1 MFDDFSPGFPQ
12 MEFHLFMKKVKNTIL
27 ELTSVF
33 STSLGRRVLWP
44 LILVLALFTIPLFF
58 VFRTE
63 EINNET
69 NVAIEKEDK
78 MLEQLYE
85 MQGGMRQEQ
94 IAVLEMTYK
103 QKQAALDEFRSAV
116 TRVQAANETAK
127 QNAASYEDTASSEDL
142 EELEELLLLENFQ
155 SINEQIQETVN
166 SDLVPFFI
174 NGNSNALAAVV
185 EKVQPSFDRANDIR
199 AELVDTYT
207 VHKGQALSRQIEA
220 REFASEV
227 MWVSILLFVGL
238 GLGVA
243 AISTRKL
250 VLPVKRA
257 TDASL
262 LIARGDLSQRV
273 EIKGN
278 DELAAFGR
286 SFNDMADSLE
296 RQATQ
301 LVNEKARIRSIH
313 QSIGDGI
320 IVVDRGGVIV
330 SVNPAAERALGITAK
345 ELERTTNTGIPALQQ
360 VLTRQIRGTE
370 MVKCWET
377 KSCAKS
383 DCPSHGSKDRRC
395 WLQCGTFCYNQIQ
408 GTFKQKRDACERC
421 DVFLKNAVIQFE
433 LDVNARRFSGQAVPI
448 LDDFGQEEGK
458 TIVLHDVTDL
468 RRAKEDAEQSAA
480 QLAVLNS
487 VSRAAAGSL
496 ELDSILDASLASMI
510 GGTMADAGFIH
521 TGEAG
526 SAEMVLVA
534 AQGIDDSFRDVL
546 ATIPQG
552 TGCPGHVVESGG
564 SVLENNLDQLGA
576 AAQAAVDAGFHSYV
590 GAPLM
595 IKKEIVGVISLVAVE
610 PDAFTNDDKQ
620 LLSMIG
626 VKVGMA
632 MDNANLFS
640 QTIEFANQDQAR
652 SRIAATLASGFK
664 VEANF
669 EEFAQTMKEL
679 VDYDRISVVI
689 GSGENA
695 KSVTPSSM
703 KTLTIPLKAN
713 SSEKP
718 NTAAS
723 WVQQHLQPYLAND
736 IEKEM
741 NFDEQPELVEQG
753 MKSQVNIPLIVKGKA
768 LGSLNLTSVRT
779 SAFDEETLK
788 KLQPIADQL
797 ALALD
802 SQRLFEDVSHA
813 KQEWET
819 TFDSASE
826 GIIMVSKDYRITR
839 VNRTAAKMF
848 GGEVKDLLGRRCYEV
863 VHKTSEAPNSCLMRQ
878 AYADSTTSSM
888 EQENEDGSTLEI
900 IVDPIY
906 DEQGVFTGAVHFLRD
921 ITEAKKLRQQLIQS
935 EKMVAVGQLV
945 AGVAHEINNPLTG
958 VLGFAQ
964 LLQTRDIDEQA
975 RRDAESISRE
985 AERATRIVRH
995 LLSFARKH
1003 QPERKAVDVNAVLRE
1018 CIELKAYELKVNN
1031 ILIEAD
1037 LDAGIP
1043 LTLADPHQLQQVF
1056 LNLINNS
1063 EQAMLD
1069 DRGSGLL
1076 KISSRLIGDSIRIVF
1091 TDSGPGVP
1099 EEVRDRI
1106 FEPFFTTKDV
1116 GKGTGLGLSVC
1127 YGVVVDHGGSILV
1140 EQGPDRG
1147 ASFVI
1152 ELPLVAIAPA
1162 EEKQEEPIT
1171 RERLGKILLVDD
1183 EDTIRQVLTE
1193 SLRRAGHEV
1202 ETARNGE
1209 VALRMLKQK
1218 HYDCVVSD
1226 VKMPGMDGPTLHQAI
1241 RDIDPATASTFIFI
1255 SGDTVSPETSSYL
1268 EAVDNPTLAKP
1279 FEIDTL
1285 KKALQEM
1292 LAAVAKGDG

>member
-1 MFDDFSPGFPQ
+1 
-12 MEFHLFMKKVKNTIL
+12 MKKVKNIFV

-33 STSLGRRVLWP
+33 NTRLGRRILVP
-44 LILVLALFTIPLFF
+44 LFLVLAFFTIPLFF

-63 EINNET
+63 AINDET
-69 NVAIEKEDK
+69 NAAVQHEDK
-78 MLEQLYE
+78 MLELLYE
-85 MQGGMRQEQ
+85 IQGGMRQEQ
-94 IAVLEMTYK
+94 IAVYEMVYEK
-103 QKQAALDEFRSAV
+103 RQAAMDDFSSAF
-116 TRVQAANETAK
+116 TRVSVSIEAARQTSNSTDE
-127 QNAASYEDTASSEDL
+127 Q
-142 EELEELLLLENFQ
+142 LLLEKFQ
-155 SINEQIQETVN
+155 NDNQQIQGTVISGIEPIVKAGDSSTQLILEN
-166 SDLVPFFI
+166 DLHQLFNQTV
-174 NGNSNALAAVV
+174 
-185 EKVQPSFDRANDIR
+185 DIR
-199 AELVDTYT
+199 TELAVLY
-207 VHKGQALSRQIEA
+207 GASEAQALSSQVEA
-220 REFASEV
+220 RKFASDAL
-227 MWVSILLFVGL
+227 WASILLFVGL

-243 AISTRKL
+243 ALSTRRL
-250 VLPVKRA
+250 VLPIKRA
-257 TDASL
+257 TDASFK
-262 LIARGDLSQRV
+262 IASGDLSQRV

-296 RQATQ
+296 RQTSQ

-330 SVNPAAERALGITAK
+330 LVNPAAERALGITAK
-345 ELERTTNTGIPALQQ
+345 ELERTTNTGIPALQR
-360 VLTRQIRGTE
+360 VFTRKIRGTE
-370 MVKCWET
+370 MVKCWEA
-377 KSCAKS
+377 KSCAKA
-383 DCPSHGSKDRRC
+383 DCPSHGSPDHRC

-421 DVFLKNAVIQFE
+421 DVFLKNAIIQFE
-433 LDVNARRFSGQAVPI
+433 FDVNARRFSGQAVPT

-521 TGEAG
+521 TGETG

-534 AQGIDDSFRDVL
+534 AQGIDDTFRDVL
-546 ATIPQG
+546 AKIPQG

-595 IKKEIVGVISLVAVE
+595 VKKEILGVISLVAVE
-610 PDAFTNDDKQ
+610 PHAFTIDDKH
-620 LLSMIG
+620 LLSM
-626 VKVGMA
+626 VGIRISMA
-632 MDNANLFS
+632 MANANLFS

-652 SRIAATLASGFK
+652 SRIAATLASGFEF
-664 VEANF
+664 EANF
-669 EEFAQTMKEL
+669 EDFAQAMHGL
-679 VDYDRISVVI
+679 VDFDRISVVI
-689 GSGENA
+689 ESSG
-695 KSVTPSSM
+695 
-703 KTLTIPLKAN
+703 
-713 SSEKP
+713 
-718 NTAAS
+718 NTK
-723 WVQQHLQPYLAND
+723 V
-736 IEKEM
+736 IKEM
-741 NFDEQPELVEQG
+741 DFDEQPELVEQG
-753 MKSQVNIPLIVKGKA
+753 MKSQVNTPLIAKGKA
-768 LGSLNLTSVRT
+768 LGSLNLASIRK
-779 SAFDEETLK
+779 SAFDEDTVK
-788 KLQPIADQL
+788 RLQPIADQL

-802 SQRLFEDVSHA
+802 SQRLFEEVSRA

-826 GIIMVSKDYRITR
+826 GIIMVSKDHRITR
-839 VNRTAAKMF
+839 ANRTAAAML

-863 VHKTSEAPNSCLMRQ
+863 VHKTSEAPAFCLMRQ
-878 AYADSTTSSM
+878 AHADSTTSSA

-900 IVDPIY
+900 IVDAVH
-906 DEQGVFTGAVHFLRD
+906 DEQGIFIGAVHFLRD
-921 ITEAKKLRQQLIQS
+921 ITEARKLRQQLIQS
-935 EKMVAVGQLV
+935 EKMVAVGRLV

-964 LLQTRDIDEQA
+964 LLQTRDIDDQA

-1003 QPERKAVDVNAVLRE
+1003 LPERKAVDVNAVLRE
-1018 CIELKAYELKVNN
+1018 CIELKAYELRVNN
-1031 ILIEAD
+1031 ILTEAD

-1063 EQAMLD
+1063 EQALLA

-1076 KISSRLIGDSIRIVF
+1076 KISSQLIGDSIRVVF

-1099 EEVRDRI
+1099 EELRDRI

-1127 YGVVVDHGGSILV
+1127 YGIIEEHGGSISV
-1140 EQGPDRG
+1140 EQSPDRG
-1147 ASFVI
+1147 AVFVI
-1152 ELPLVAIAPA
+1152 ELPLVAVAPP
-1162 EEKQEEPIT
+1162 EEKQEETIN
-1171 RERLGKILLVDD
+1171 RGRLGKILLVDD

-1193 SLRRAGHEV
+1193 TLRRAGHEV

-1209 VALRMLKQK
+1209 VALRLLKQK

-1226 VKMPGMDGPTLHQAI
+1226 VKMPGMDGPALHQAV
-1241 RDIDPATASTFIFI
+1241 RAIDPAAAGTFIFI
-1255 SGDTVSPETSSYL
+1255 SGDTVSPETRSYL
-1268 EAVDNPTLAKP
+1268 ETVDNPTLAKP

-1285 KKALQEM
+1285 EQALQEM
-1292 LAAVAKGDG
+1292 LAAVGEGSD

>member
-1 MFDDFSPGFPQ
+1 MNKV
-12 MEFHLFMKKVKNTIL
+12 KKVFFEIAN
-27 ELTSVF
+27 VF
-33 STSLGRRVLWP
+33 STGLGRKIALP
-44 LILVLALFTIPLFF
+44 LMVVLALFTIPLFF
-58 VFRTE
+58 AFRVE
-63 EINNET
+63 AVADET
-69 NVAIEKEDK
+69 QAKVEKEDRATHALHE
-78 MLEQLYE
+78 MEINVREEQISVNE
-85 MQGGMRQEQ
+85 MAFEQ
-94 IAVLEMTYK
+94 IATDVANYQLPYESAE
-103 QKQAALDEFRSAV
+103 AAAVEILKNVESESAEGSFENP
-116 TRVQAANETAK
+116 AYETA
-127 QNAASYEDTASSEDL
+127 L
-142 EELEELLLLENFQ
+142 
-155 SINEQIQETVN
+155 INEWLELHAQTHDIVSARIIPAIQSPEPDNASIEMAEAEASAIYERMMGLSSQISE
-166 SDLVPFFI
+166 
-174 NGNSNALAAVV
+174 
-185 EKVQPSFDRANDIR
+185 SFDVSRGAI
-199 AELVDTYT
+199 L
-207 VHKGQALSRQIEA
+207 LSQIES
-220 REFASEV
+220 REQASEL
-227 MWVSILLFVGL
+227 MWASIFLFVGL

-243 AISTRKL
+243 VYSTRKL
-250 VLPVKRA
+250 VLPVKRV
-257 TDASL
+257 TDAAL
-262 LIARGDLSQRV
+262 QMTRGDLSQRV
-273 EIKGN
+273 EVKGR
-278 DELAAFGR
+278 DELADFGR
-286 SFNDMADSLE
+286 IFNDMAESMQ
-296 RQATQ
+296 RQNTQ

-345 ELERTTNTGIPALQQ
+345 ELERTTNTGIPALQR
-360 VLTRQIRGTE
+360 VFTRKIRGTE

-433 LDVNARRFSGQAVPI
+433 LDVKARRFSGQAVPI
-448 LDDFGQEEGK
+448 LDDLGQEEGR

-468 RRAKEDAEQSAA
+468 RRAKEEAEQSAA

-496 ELDSILDASLASMI
+496 ELDTSLDASLASML

-521 TGEAG
+521 TRETG
-526 SAEMVLVA
+526 SAEIVLVA

-546 ATIPQG
+546 AKIPQG
-552 TGCPGHVVESGG
+552 TGCPGHVIESGG
-564 SVLENNLDQLGA
+564 SVLENDLDQLGA
-576 AAQAAVDAGFHSYV
+576 VAQAAIDAGYHSYV
-590 GAPLM
+590 GAPLL

-610 PDAFTNDDKQ
+610 PHAFTSDDKH

-626 VKVGMA
+626 IKVGMA

-664 VEANF
+664 VEDDF
-669 EEFAQTMKEL
+669 EVFAQTMKEL
-679 VDYDRISVVI
+679 VDYDRISVVV
-689 GSGENA
+689 GSGENP
-695 KSVTPSSM
+695 KSVTPLSM
-703 KTLTIPLKAN
+703 KPLTIPLKAN
-713 SSEKP
+713 PSGKP
-718 NTAAS
+718 NTAAV
-723 WVQQHLQPYLAND
+723 WVQQHRQPYIATD

-741 NFDEQPELVEQG
+741 DFDEQPELMEQG
-753 MKSQVNIPLIVKGKA
+753 MKSQLNIPLIAKSRA
-768 LGSLNLTSVRT
+768 LGSLNLASVRK
-779 SAFDEETLK
+779 SAFDEDTVK

-797 ALALD
+797 ALTLD
-802 SQRLFEDVSHA
+802 SQRLFEDVSRA

-819 TFDSASE
+819 TFNSASE
-826 GIIMVSKDYRITR
+826 GIIMVSKDHRITR
-839 VNRTAAKMF
+839 VNSTAAAML
-848 GGEVKDLLGRRCYEV
+848 GGEAKDLLGRRCYEV
-863 VHKTSEAPNSCLMRQ
+863 VHKTSEAPASCLMRQ
-878 AYADSTTSSM
+878 AYADSTTSSA

-900 IVDPIY
+900 IVDPVH

-921 ITEAKKLRQQLIQS
+921 TTEAKKLRQQLIQS

-964 LLQTRDIDEQA
+964 LLQTRDIDDQA

-985 AERATRIVRH
+985 AERATRIVQH

-1003 QPERKAVDVNAVLRE
+1003 HPERKAVDVNAVLRE
-1018 CIELKAYELKVNN
+1018 CIEMKAYELRVNN
-1031 ILIEAD
+1031 ILIEVD

-1043 LTLADPHQLQQVF
+1043 LTLADLHQLQQVF
-1056 LNLINNS
+1056 LNLISNS

-1076 KISSRLIGDSIRIVF
+1076 KISSQLIGDSIRIVF
-1091 TDSGPGVP
+1091 SDSGPGVP
-1099 EEVRDRI
+1099 EELRDRI

-1127 YGVVVDHGGSILV
+1127 YGVVEDHGGSISV
-1140 EQGPDRG
+1140 EQTPDRG
-1147 ASFVI
+1147 AVFVI
-1152 ELPLVAIAPA
+1152 ELPLVAIAPP
-1162 EEKQEEPIT
+1162 EEKREEPIS
-1171 RERLGKILLVDD
+1171 RGRLGKILLVDD
-1183 EDTIRQVLTE
+1183 EDMIRQVLTE

-1241 RDIDPATASTFIFI
+1241 RAIDPAAADTFIFI

-1285 KKALQEM
+1285 EKALQEM
-1292 LAAVAKGDG
+1292 LAAVAEGGA